1 MPVVGAF
8 RPAHQRKKAG
18 EAMAEIVLGVA
29 SSHTPQLSS
38 GFEFW
43 TDHGKRDQGYS
54 LLGRDAEY
62 HTYAELLAEADP
74 RIEKELEPQVWAAK
88 YQRCQEAVETLSRR
102 LADARVDVAVVIGD
116 DQHEIF
122 QHDGTPTFA
131 CFLGTELID
140 IPPGKERLERMPAG
154 VRAASWAAH
163 SDRPERHQVCAE
175 LSSLVIEALVA
186 ADFDPLSFTEQ
197 PAGRTLGHAFTFP
210 RYRLGLSPETPITPV
225 FINTYFPPNVPSAR
239 RCYEL
244 GRVVRDAVNSW
255 TSDARVAIIASGG
268 LSHFVIDEELDQ
280 RFLTALE
287 RGDSAALG
295 GLPRALLR
303 SGNSEL
309 LNWIT
314 AAGALEGRK
323 FTLVDYVA
331 GYRTPAG
338 TGTGMAF
345 VYWE

>member
-1 MPVVGAF
+1 
-8 RPAHQRKKAG
+8 
-18 EAMAEIVLGVA
+18 MAEIVLGVA

-38 GFEFW
+38 GSELW

-54 LLGRDAEY
+54 LLGWDAEF
-62 HTYAELLAEADP
+62 HTYEEILAGADP
-74 RIEKELEPQVWAAK
+74 RIEKELEPSVWVAK
-88 YQRCQEAVETLSRR
+88 YQRCQEAIEVLSGR

-116 DQHEIF
+116 DQHEMF
-122 QHDGTPTFA
+122 KHDGTPTFA
-131 CFLGTELID
+131 CFLGDELTD
-140 IPPGKERLERMPAG
+140 IPPDAERLERMPAG

-163 SDRPERHQVCAE
+163 SDRPERHEVCAE
-175 LSSLVIEALVA
+175 LGGLVMAALVD

-210 RYRLGLSPETPITPV
+210 RYRLGLSPETPITPI

-239 RCYEL
+239 RCHEL
-244 GRVVRDAVNSW
+244 GRVVRDAVASW

-268 LSHFVIDEELDQ
+268 LSHFVVDEVLDR
-280 RFLTALE
+280 RFLSALE
-287 RGDSAALG
+287 RSDSDTLRA
-295 GLPRALLR
+295 LPRNQLR

-309 LNWIT
+309 LNWVT
-314 AAGALEGRK
+314 AAGALEGRRL
-323 FTLVDYVA
+323 TVVDYVA